1 MKILFDSNGP
11 FESDSSNDFNGRKRS
26 ETMVQRYDKRSIVRN
41 AIDPRQSVT
50 VTRDALRYRIPDA
63 IPVWLRTN
71 TRVKI
76 NADTSLTGLNP
87 LSWNIVNILVAI
99 IYYIPIGQW
108 LIIFDDY
115 FQKIDKNISYICLNV
130 IEKRFPIPIGDI
142 LI

>member
-76 NADTSLTGLNP
+76 NADTSLTGQ
-87 LSWNIVNILVAI
+87 SSIVEYREYPRCDYILYSYRPMA
-99 IYYIPIGQW
+99 YY
-108 LIIFDDY
+108 F
-115 FQKIDKNISYICLNV
+115 
-130 IEKRFPIPIGDI
+130 R
-142 LI
+142 